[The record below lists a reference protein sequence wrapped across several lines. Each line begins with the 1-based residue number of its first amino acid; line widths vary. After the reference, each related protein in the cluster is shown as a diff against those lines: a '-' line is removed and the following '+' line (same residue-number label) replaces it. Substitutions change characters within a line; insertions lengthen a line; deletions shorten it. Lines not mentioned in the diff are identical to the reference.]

1 MDSPTQTPGERPVEP
16 PVDRPVDRP
25 TARPTGITILA
36 ILAAIGGVFSILGG
50 LTLIGLG
57 GALATGG
64 LGGMAA
70 LVGFLVLILG
80 VLYLVL
86 AYGFWTLKPWAWLLG
101 VGLQGASIVLTIIQL
116 IGGTTNIVS
125 AVISIAISAAILY
138 YLYQPHVK
146 AAFGRA

>member
-1 MDSPTQTPGERPVEP
+1 MDSPTQTPSERPVE
-16 PVDRPVDRP
+16 RPVDRP
-25 TARPTGITILA
+25 TDRPTGITILA
-36 ILAAIGGVFSILGG
+36 VLAAIGGVFSILGG
-50 LTLIGLG
+50 IALVGLG

-86 AYGFWTLKPWAWLLG
+86 AYGFWTLQPWAWLLG
-101 VGLQGASIVLTIIQL
+101 VGLQAASIVLTLIQL
-116 IGGTTNIVS
+116 IGGTSNIVS